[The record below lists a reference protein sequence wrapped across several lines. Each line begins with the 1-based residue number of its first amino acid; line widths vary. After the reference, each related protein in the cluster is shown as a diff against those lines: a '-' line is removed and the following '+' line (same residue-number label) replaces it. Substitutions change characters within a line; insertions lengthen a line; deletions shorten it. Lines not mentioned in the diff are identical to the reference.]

1 MNFAIL
7 IPARSNSNR
16 LRQKH
21 LRIVNGKSILNH
33 LVLRLLNSGVINSK
47 QKIILCT
54 TENKIDNELISH
66 AKKIGINFTT
76 GKEDDMIGR
85 FYNTALK
92 NNLDYIIRVDGD
104 DVYTDPKLLDQGF
117 KKISSFKKKID
128 YIEFKNI
135 YLGLAPKFFT
145 DKAIIQINKSIIKNN
160 YSTGFGYYFS
170 KTDLLKKFFIDYNY
184 KKKNNLIYF
193 SLDFSSDIN
202 IFQEVLDYYGNK
214 FYTLSSENL
223 SNFFENHKKIKSIF
237 KKNNQNRADYYSK
250 TSKILLKF
258 RNKRGEVINIKC

>member
-7 IPARSNSNR
+7 IPARSNSTR

-47 QKIILCT
+47 KKIILCT
-54 TENKIDNELISH
+54 TENKIDNELIFH

-76 GKEDDMIGR
+76 GRENDMIGR

-104 DVYTDPKLLDQGF
+104 DVYTDPNLLDRGF
-117 KKISSFKKKID
+117 KKILSFKKKVD
-128 YIEFKNI
+128 YLEFKKI

-145 DKAIIQINKSIIKNN
+145 NKAIIKINKCIIKDN

-170 KTDLLKKFFIDYNY
+170 KTDLLKKFFINYNSE
-184 KKKNNLIYF
+184 KKKKLIYF
-193 SLDFSSDIN
+193 SLDFSSDLN

-214 FYTLSSENL
+214 FYNLSSENL
-223 SNFFENHKKIKSIF
+223 INFFENHKKIQNIF
-237 KKNNQNRADYYSK
+237 KKNSQNRSNYYSK
-250 TSKILLKF
+250 MSKILLKF